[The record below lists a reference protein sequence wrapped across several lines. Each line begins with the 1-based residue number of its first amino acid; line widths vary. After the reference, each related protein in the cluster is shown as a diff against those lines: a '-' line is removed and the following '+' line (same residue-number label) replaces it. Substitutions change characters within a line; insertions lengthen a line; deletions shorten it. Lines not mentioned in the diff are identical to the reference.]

1 MLIVSDRALVVMA
14 NALETGQ
21 LPEEQVLR
29 LAMGEDGEF
38 GLVLDEAR
46 DGDEII
52 SRNERPVLYI
62 DLKTATSLNGAK
74 LDLAEG
80 TSPARLSLRLPEPD
94 L

>member
-14 NALETGQ
+14 NALEVGQ
-21 LPEEQVLR
+21 LPEEQILR

-38 GLVLDEAR
+38 GLVLGEAR

-52 SRNERPVLYI
+52 SRNERPVLHI
-62 DLKTATSLNGAK
+62 DSETLMSLHGAK
-74 LDLAEG
+74 LDVADGMSPVRLA
-80 TSPARLSLRLPEPD
+80 LKLPEPD

>member
-1 MLIVSDRALVVMA
+1 MLIVSDRALVMMA

>member
-14 NALETGQ
+14 NALEAGQ

-46 DGDEII
+46 DGEEII

-62 DLKTATSLNGAK
+62 DLETSTSLHGAK
-74 LDLAEG
+74 LDVTEG
-80 TSPARLSLRLPEPD
+80 TSPVRLALKLPEPG

>member
-14 NALETGQ
+14 NALEAGQ
-21 LPEEQVLR
+21 LPEDQILR
-29 LAMGEDGEF
+29 LTTGEDGDF

-52 SRNERPVLYI
+52 SRNEKPVLYI

-80 TSPARLSLRLPEPD
+80 TNPVRLALRLPEPD

>member
-1 MLIVSDRALVVMA
+1 MLIVTDRALVMMA
-14 NALETGQ
+14 NALEAGQ

-29 LAMGEDGEF
+29 LSMGDDGEF

-52 SRNERPVLYI
+52 SRNERPVLHI
-62 DLKTATSLNGAK
+62 DLNTSTSLNGAK

-80 TSPARLSLRLPEPD
+80 TDPVRLALRLPEPD

>member
-14 NALETGQ
+14 NALEVGQ
-21 LPEEQVLR
+21 LPEEQILR
-29 LAMGEDGEF
+29 LRMGEDGEF

-46 DGDEII
+46 EGDEII

-62 DLKTATSLNGAK
+62 DIETSTSLNGAK
-74 LDLAEG
+74 LDVAEG
-80 TSPARLSLRLPEPD
+80 LSPVRLALKLPEHG

>member
-1 MLIVSDRALVVMA
+1 MLIVSDRALVMMA

-38 GLVLDEAR
+38 GFVLDEAR

-52 SRNERPVLYI
+52 SRNEKPVLYI
-62 DLKTATSLNGAK
+62 DFDTATSLTGAK

-80 TSPARLSLRLPEPD
+80 TSSARLALRLPEPD